1 MGIEQGLIGIGL
13 LLGGG
18 GTLAS
23 AVVGLASSS
32 MDSGFGFTLATGGV
46 VSMIIG
52 YIMVK
57 TNE

>member
-23 AVVGLASSS
+23 AVVGLASS